1 VRRQWPLRE
10 SGIGNLAP
18 FGFSQTLQMVQSPV
32 RLVDLLGRMGQ
43 NPGFKVGGIRGFIFA
58 CLVVIGLEI
67 VSLHSAGIGDS
78 K

>member
-10 SGIGNLAP
+10 SGIDNLAP

-32 RLVDLLGRMGQ
+32 GLVDLLRRMGQ
-43 NPGFKVGGIRGFIFA
+43 NPGFKVGSIRGFIFA
-58 CLVVIGLEI
+58 CLVVVGLKI
-67 VSLHSAGIGDS
+67 VSLHSAGVDDS